1 MNSQN
6 TLNGA
11 PLEQQPKSKTNILIP
26 VVAILGVHV
35 ILLGALLLQGCKDKP
50 SNASVADNSIVTNL
64 PSITFTN
71 PPIIDA
77 TATAQPPAQPVVTAP
92 PVTPPTQPLQPSTAN
107 TITPPPV
114 TQPVTT
120 TTTALPEASGV
131 LEHKIEKGETFAII
145 AKKYGVS
152 VDAIVKANPNLNPRR
167 LQVGQIVKIPERS
180 AASATTTSVKSETT
194 STKTA
199 TVSNVEGSVYVV
211 KPGDTLT
218 KIAKTHG
225 VSIRELK
232 SANKLQTDKISVG
245 QKLKIPAKGQ
255 SPSVPEVKPPA
266 ENMNDNSL
274 PKLPPANV

>member
-255 SPSVPEVKPPA
+255 SPSVPEVKPA
-266 ENMNDNSL
+266 ENINDNSL